1 MKGKNQFLK
10 SEFEQLKTL
19 IKEKQ
24 TADKTEQKSIRN
36 RIRKIGFYFSDFSNQ
51 KKGYNISDLEQLVKT
66 GEIKVVGITNNIEK
80 PKVGTKQK
88 ENPKQ
93 TEVKTFKKS
102 NLTKAL
108 IDFTKNRFEPN
119 KDLENVI
126 PDTCGNYIICLK
138 KQSKLPKSEYK
149 VELQTFDGLNVVYTG
164 IAGTSLKKRDY
175 RQHFKG
181 NSGSSTLRKSLGVLF
196 GYKLIPRDKN
206 PESRKTK
213 FDLKDESELSEWMN
227 LNLIMYFLPN
237 SDFDNLENQLIDKLN
252 PPLNLS
258 KNKNLINIDF
268 RKRLSELRNNRN
280 KNVLQHR
287 V

>member
-1 MKGKNQFLK
+1 MKGKNLFSK
-10 SEFEQLKTL
+10 SEFKQLKTL

-51 KKGYNISDLEQLVKT
+51 KKGYDISDLEQLVNT
-66 GEIKVVGITNNIEK
+66 GEIKIVGIVNNNK
-80 PKVGTKQK
+80 QTKTTTKQK
-88 ENPKQ
+88 ESPKQ
-93 TEVKTFKKS
+93 IEIRTFNKS
-102 NLTKAL
+102 NLTKTL
-108 IDFTKNRFEPN
+108 IDFAKNRFDPN

-126 PDTCGNYIICLK
+126 PDICGNYIICLK
-138 KQSKLPKSEYK
+138 KQSKLPKSEHK
-149 VELQTFDGLNVVYTG
+149 VDLQKFDGLNVIYTG
-164 IAGTSLKKRDY
+164 IAGSSLKKRDY

-196 GYKLIPRDKN
+196 GYKLIPRDKS

-213 FDLKDESELSEWMN
+213 FDLKDESKLSEWMN
-227 LNLIMYFLPN
+227 MNLVMYYLPN
-237 SDFDNLENQLIDKLN
+237 SDFDDLENKLIDKLN

-258 KNKNLINIDF
+258 KNKNLINESF
-268 RKRLSELRNNRN
+268 RKNLSILRNNRN
-280 KNVLQHR
+280 NNVLQQR

>member
-1 MKGKNQFLK
+1 VKGKNQFSK
-10 SEFEQLKTL
+10 SEFKQLKIL

-36 RIRKIGFYFSDFSNQ
+36 RIRKIGFYFSDFSNK
-51 KKGYNISDLEQLVKT
+51 KKGYDISDLEQLVKT
-66 GEIKVVGITNNIEK
+66 GQIKIVGLINNIEK
-80 PKVGTKQK
+80 PKIATKQK
-88 ENPKQ
+88 ENSKQ
-93 TEVKTFKKS
+93 TEVNTFNKL
-102 NLTKAL
+102 NLTKVLVNFA
-108 IDFTKNRFEPN
+108 KNRFEPN

-149 VELQTFDGLNVVYTG
+149 VELQSFDGLNVIYTG
-164 IAGTSLKKRDY
+164 IAGKSLKKRDY

-181 NSGSSTLRKSLGVLF
+181 NAGSSTLRKSLGVLF

-213 FDLKDESELSEWMN
+213 FDLKDESKLSDWMN
-227 LNLIMYFLPN
+227 LNLVMYFLPN
-237 SDFDNLENQLIDKLN
+237 SDFDDLENKLIDRLN

-258 KNKNLINIDF
+258 KNKNLINESF
-268 RKRLSELRNNRN
+268 RKNLSELRNNRN
-280 KNVLQHR
+280 NNILKQR
-287 V
+287 I

>member
-19 IKEKQ
+19 IKDKQ
-24 TADKTEQKSIRN
+24 TADKTQQKSIRN

-51 KKGYNISDLEQLVKT
+51 KKGYDISDLEQLLKT
-66 GEIKVVGITNNIEK
+66 GEIKIVRETSNLEK
-80 PKVGTKQK
+80 PKTTKKQNQK
-88 ENPKQ
+88 IL
-93 TEVKTFKKS
+93 EVRTFNKS
-102 NLTKAL
+102 DLTKSL
-108 IDFTKNRFEPN
+108 IDFKKNRFEPN
-119 KDLENVI
+119 KDLESVI

-138 KQSKLPKSEYK
+138 KQSELPKSEYN
-149 VELQTFDGLNVVYTG
+149 VEFQTFDNLKVVYTG
-164 IAGTSLKKRDY
+164 IAGKSLKKRDY

-181 NSGSSTLRKSLGVLF
+181 NAGSSTLRKSLGVLL

-227 LNLIMYFLPN
+227 LNLVMYFLPN
-237 SDFDNLENQLIDKLN
+237 SDFDDLENQLIDKLN

-258 KNKNLINIDF
+258 KNKNLINESF
-268 RKRLSELRNNRN
+268 RKNLSKLRNNRN
-280 KNVLQHR
+280 KNVLQQR
-287 V
+287 I

>member
-1 MKGKNQFLK
+1 MKGKNQFSK
-10 SEFEQLKTL
+10 SEFKQLKIL

-36 RIRKIGFYFSDFSNQ
+36 RIRKIGFYFSDFSNK
-51 KKGYNISDLEQLVKT
+51 KKGYDISDLEQLVKT
-66 GEIKVVGITNNIEK
+66 GQIKIVGLINNIEK
-80 PKVGTKQK
+80 PKIATKQK
-88 ENPKQ
+88 ENSKQ
-93 TEVKTFKKS
+93 TEVNTFNKL
-102 NLTKAL
+102 NLTKVLVNFA
-108 IDFTKNRFEPN
+108 KNRFEPN

-149 VELQTFDGLNVVYTG
+149 VELQSFDGLNVIYTG
-164 IAGTSLKKRDY
+164 IAGKSLKKRDY

-181 NSGSSTLRKSLGVLF
+181 NAGSSTLRKSLGVLF

-213 FDLKDESELSEWMN
+213 FDLKDESKLSDWMN
-227 LNLIMYFLPN
+227 LNLVMYFLPN
-237 SDFDNLENQLIDKLN
+237 SDFDDLENKLIDRLN

-258 KNKNLINIDF
+258 KNKNLINESF
-268 RKRLSELRNNRN
+268 RKNLSELRNNRN
-280 KNVLQHR
+280 NNILKQR
-287 V
+287 I

>member
-1 MKGKNQFLK
+1 M
-10 SEFEQLKTL
+10 

-51 KKGYNISDLEQLVKT
+51 KKGYDISDLEQLVNT
-66 GEIKVVGITNNIEK
+66 GEIKIIGIVNNIEQ
-80 PKVGTKQK
+80 PKIATKQK

-93 TEVKTFKKS
+93 TKVRTFNKS
-102 NLTKAL
+102 YLTKAL
-108 IDFTKNRFEPN
+108 IDFAKNKFEPN
-119 KDLENVI
+119 KDLENII

-196 GYKLIPRDKN
+196 GYKLIPRDKS

-213 FDLKDESELSEWMN
+213 FDLNDESKLSEWMN

-237 SDFDNLENQLIDKLN
+237 SDFEDLENKLIDKLN

-258 KNKNLINIDF
+258 KNKNLINESF
-268 RKRLSELRNNRN
+268 RKNLSKLRNNRN
-280 KNVLQHR
+280 NNVLQHR
-287 V
+287 I

>member
-1 MKGKNQFLK
+1 VKGKNQFSK
-10 SEFEQLKTL
+10 SEFKQLKTL

-51 KKGYNISDLEQLVKT
+51 KKGYDISDLEQLVNT
-66 GEIKVVGITNNIEK
+66 GEIKIIGIVNNIEQ
-80 PKVGTKQK
+80 PKIATKQK

-93 TEVKTFKKS
+93 TKVRTFNKS
-102 NLTKAL
+102 YLTKAL
-108 IDFTKNRFEPN
+108 IDFAKNKFEPN
-119 KDLENVI
+119 KDLENII

-196 GYKLIPRDKN
+196 GYKLIPRDKS

-213 FDLKDESELSEWMN
+213 FDLNDESKLSEWMN

-237 SDFDNLENQLIDKLN
+237 SDFEDLENKLIDKLN

-258 KNKNLINIDF
+258 KNKNLINESF
-268 RKRLSELRNNRN
+268 RKNLSKLRNNRN
-280 KNVLQHR
+280 NNVLQHR
-287 V
+287 I

>member
-1 MKGKNQFLK
+1 VKGKNLFFK
-10 SEFEQLKTL
+10 SEYEQLKTL

-51 KKGYNISDLEQLVKT
+51 KKGYDISDLEQLLKN
-66 GEIKVVGITNNIEK
+66 GEIKIDGTINNIEK
-80 PKVGTKQK
+80 PKVSTKRK
-88 ENPKQ
+88 ERPKQ
-93 TEVKTFKKS
+93 TEVRTFKKLD
-102 NLTKAL
+102 LTKVL
-108 IDFTKNRFEPN
+108 VEFTKNRFEPN

-138 KQSKLPKSEYK
+138 KQSKLPISEYK
-149 VELQTFDGLNVVYTG
+149 VETQRFDSLKVVYTG
-164 IAGTSLKKRDY
+164 IAGKSLRKRDY

-181 NSGSSTLRKSLGVLF
+181 NAGSSTLRKSLGVLF

-227 LNLIMYFLPN
+227 LHLVMYFLPN
-237 SDFDNLENQLIDKLN
+237 SDFDDLENQLIDKLN
-252 PPLNLS
+252 PPLNLD
-258 KNKNLINIDF
+258 KNKNLVNISF

>member
-149 VELQTFDGLNVVYTG
+149 VEFQTFDNLNVVYTG
-164 IAGTSLKKRDY
+164 IAGKSLKKRDY

-181 NSGSSTLRKSLGVLF
+181 NAGSSTLRKSLGVLF

-213 FDLKDESELSEWMN
+213 FDLKDESDLSEWMN